1 MAENEL
7 LIEKE
12 GYIATLIINR
22 PQRRNAL
29 NTAVLVGLGD
39 SLNTLEDDPEIRV
52 IVIRGAG
59 EDAFCSGMDLGAG
72 AQSGAPERI
81 KQNPLQ
87 YAKDGIRHCPKPV
100 IAMIYGYALGA
111 GCDLAV
117 TSDFRIAAE
126 GARLGINPVKLGRL
140 YFHEAIQHFINLVG
154 IAATKELFFT
164 GRFITASRAK
174 EIGLVDQVVPDSEL
188 LAVTYALAQ
197 EIAEN
202 APLAV
207 QGTKTTINKLLEYQ
221 KPSPEDEA
229 EMLALMNRVNES
241 EDFKEAL
248 KAFAGKR
255 KPEFKGK

>member
-1 MAENEL
+1 MAENEIL
-7 LIEKE
+7 VEKE
-12 GYIATLIINR
+12 GFVATLIINR

-29 NTAVLVGLGD
+29 NTGALVGLGD
-39 SLNTLEDDPEIRV
+39 SLNTLKDDPETRV

-59 EDAFCSGMDLGAG
+59 EDAFCSGMDLSPG
-72 AQSGAPERI
+72 AQTGAPERV

-87 YAKDGIRHCPKPV
+87 YAKDGITYCPKPV

-140 YFHEAIQHFINLVG
+140 YYHEAIRQFISLVG

-174 EIGLVDQVVPDSEL
+174 EIGLLDQVVPDSEL
-188 LAVTYALAQ
+188 PAVTYALAQ

-207 QGTKTTINKLLEYQ
+207 QGTKTTITTLAKYQ

-229 EMLALMNRVNES
+229 EMIALMNKVNES

-248 KAFAGKR
+248 KAFSEKR
-255 KPEFKGK
+255 KPVFKGK